1 MKKTDLLQNVFTG
14 VLVFCALLVT
24 GLLVRRE
31 LMSPSAEAV
40 ERSLAGTVAD
50 WRVYADEGTHRVG
63 PDAAPVTVVE
73 FSDFQCPFCRVIAA
87 RLDSLRALH
96 PREVAVVYRHYPL
109 RIHPHAVAAA
119 RASECAAEQGR
130 FWEMHDAIYREQES
144 IGQLRWGRF
153 AELAGIAD
161 SGAFERCMDRV
172 KAHPAI
178 RDDTLAGGRLRVAAT
193 PTLLINQYRL
203 TGAPPLDTLRAY
215 VQRFAQRG
223 TRTRA
228 E

>member
-1 MKKTDLLQNVFTG
+1 MKKADLLQNLFTG
-14 VLVFCALLVT
+14 VLVLCAVLIT

-31 LMSPSAEAV
+31 LMSPSAQAA
-40 ERSLAGTVAD
+40 EREPGGTVSD
-50 WRVYADEGTHRVG
+50 WRAYADDGKHRAGPEG
-63 PDAAPVTVVE
+63 APVTIVE
-73 FSDFQCPFCRVIAA
+73 FSDFQCPFCRVMAA

-130 FWEMHDAIYREQES
+130 FWEMHDALYRQQEA

-153 AELAGIAD
+153 AELAGVAD
-161 SGAFERCMDRV
+161 SVAFERCVDRAE
-172 KAHPAI
+172 AHPAI
-178 RDDTLAGGRLRVAAT
+178 RNDTIAGGRLGVTAT
-193 PTLLINQYRL
+193 PTLLINQYRI

-215 VQRFAQRG
+215 VRRFAKSG
-223 TRTRA
+223 TRYRA